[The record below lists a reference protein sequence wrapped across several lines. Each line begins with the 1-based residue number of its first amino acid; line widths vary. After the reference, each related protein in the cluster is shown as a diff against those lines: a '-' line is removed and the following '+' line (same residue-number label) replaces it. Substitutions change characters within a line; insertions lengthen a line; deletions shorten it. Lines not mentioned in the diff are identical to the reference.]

1 MKVLV
6 VMGTRPEAIK
16 LAPVV
21 AALRRRKDLR
31 TFVCATAQH
40 RELLDQALKLFSLKP
55 DFDLDLMRP
64 GQTPGALA
72 KRAAASLG
80 PLLDGLRPDMVVV
93 QGDTTTAAAAAL
105 CAFERNIPVAH
116 VEAGLRSFDLNDPFP
131 EERNRI
137 VIDAL
142 STIIFPPTPAARH
155 NLLKENLSGRMM
167 FMTGNTVVDALN
179 VFNSAEGG
187 KAPKLLDPR
196 EVLVTLHRREIHG
209 KPLRRIYRALLELVN
224 QHEDLLFVY
233 PVHPNPLI
241 LKTAKRMLRHP
252 RINLLPP
259 LSYPD
264 FLARLKRCLFVIT
277 DSGGVQEEAVCL
289 RKPVLVVREKTE
301 RPEVLSSGAGR
312 LVGLDPRKLALW
324 TKRLLKNPA
333 LFRRM
338 SQAPN
343 PYGDG
348 RAARRVAAGIAHWS
362 GRGPRPQDWKPFLTR
377 RAKGARISS

>member
-21 AALRRRKDLR
+21 AALRRQKGLR

-40 RELLDQALKLFSLKP
+40 RELLDQALKLFALRP

-64 GQTPGALA
+64 RQTPGALA
-72 KRAAASLG
+72 KRAASSLA
-80 PLLDGLRPDMVVV
+80 PLLSGLKPDMVVV

-142 STIIFPPTPAARH
+142 STIIFPPTPAARQ
-155 NLLKENLSGRMM
+155 NLLKENLGGRMM

-179 VFNSAEGG
+179 SVNSAEGG
-187 KAPKLLDPR
+187 KAPSR
-196 EVLVTLHRREIHG
+196 HTQQEVLVTLHRREIHG
-209 KPLRRIYRALLELVN
+209 KPLKQIYRALLALVK
-224 QHEDLLFVY
+224 QHENLLFVY

-241 LKTAKRMLRHP
+241 LKTAKRMLQHP
-252 RINLLPP
+252 RIRLLPP

-264 FLARLKRCLFVIT
+264 FLAHLRRCLFVIT

-289 RKPVLVVREKTE
+289 RKPLLVVRAKTE

-312 LVGLDPRKLALW
+312 LVGLDPRKLSLW
-324 TKRLLKNPA
+324 TGRLLKDPS

-338 SQAPN
+338 SRAPN

-348 RAARRVAAGIAHWS
+348 RAADRVAAGIAHWF
-362 GRGPRPQDWKPFLTR
+362 GLAPAPADWKPARFTR
-377 RAKGARISS
+377 GKRAS

>member
-16 LAPVV
+16 LAPVA
-21 AALRRRKDLR
+21 AALRRRKGLR

-64 GQTPGALA
+64 GQSPGALA

-137 VIDAL
+137 VIDSISSL
-142 STIIFPPTPAARH
+142 IFPPTPAARH
-155 NLLKENLSGRMM
+155 NLLKENLRGRMM

-187 KAPKLLDPR
+187 KAPKPLTPH

-209 KPLRRIYRALLELVN
+209 NPLKRIYRCLLELVK
-224 QHEDLLFVY
+224 QHENLLFVY

-241 LKTAKRMLRHP
+241 LKTAKRLLRHP
-252 RINLLPP
+252 RIRLLPP

-264 FLARLKRCLFVIT
+264 FLAQLKRCLFVIT

-289 RKPVLVVREKTE
+289 RKPVLVVRAKTE

-312 LVGLDPRKLALW
+312 LVGLDPRKLAFW
-324 TKRLLKNPA
+324 TGRLLRNPA

-338 SQAPN
+338 SRAPN

-348 RAARRVAAGIAHWS
+348 RAARRVAAGVAHWF
-362 GRGPRPQDWKPFLTR
+362 GLAPRPADWKPILTR

>member
-21 AALRRRKDLR
+21 TALRRRKGLR

-40 RELLDQALKLFSLKP
+40 RDLLDQALKLFSLKP

-80 PLLDGLRPDMVVV
+80 PLLEGLRPDMVVV

-137 VIDAL
+137 VIDAI
-142 STIIFPPTPAARH
+142 STLIFPPTPAARN
-155 NLLKENLSGRMM
+155 NLLKENLGGRMM
-167 FMTGNTVVDALN
+167 FMTGNTVVDALS
-179 VFNSAEGG
+179 FYNSAEGG
-187 KAPKLLDPR
+187 KAPKPLNPQ

-209 KPLRRIYRALLELVN
+209 KPLKRIYTSLLKLVK

-233 PVHPNPLI
+233 PVHPNPVI
-241 LKTAKRMLRHP
+241 LKTAKRMLHHP
-252 RINLLPP
+252 RIRLLPP
-259 LSYPD
+259 LSYPH
-264 FLARLKRCLFVIT
+264 FLAHLKRCLFVIT

-289 RKPVLVVREKTE
+289 GRPILVVREKTE
-301 RPEVLSSGAGR
+301 RPEVLSCGAGR
-312 LVGLDPRKLALW
+312 LVGLDPARLERW
-324 TKRLLKNPA
+324 TSRLLANPA
-333 LFRRM
+333 LRRKM
-338 SQAPN
+338 ARGRGL
-343 PYGDG
+343 YGDG
-348 RAARRVAAGIAHWS
+348 RAAERVGAGIAHWF
-362 GRGPRPQDWKPFLTR
+362 GLGPRPKEWK
-377 RAKGARISS
+377 A

>member
-1 MKVLV
+1 MKILV

-21 AALRRRKDLR
+21 AALRRHKALR

-40 RELLDQALKLFSLKP
+40 RDLLDQALRLFSIKP

-72 KRAAASLG
+72 KRAAASLA
-80 PLLDGLRPDMVVV
+80 PLLAGLRPDMVVV

-105 CAFERNIPVAH
+105 SAFERNIPVAH

-142 STIIFPPTPAARH
+142 STLIFPPTPAARE
-155 NLLKENLSGRMM
+155 NLLKENLGGRMM
-167 FMTGNTVVDALN
+167 FMTGNTVVDALS

-187 KAPKLLDPR
+187 KTPGR
-196 EVLVTLHRREIHG
+196 HTQQEVLVTLHRREIHG
-209 KPLRRIYRALLELVN
+209 EPLKRIYRTLLELVKR
-224 QHEDLLFVY
+224 HEDLLFVY

-241 LKTAKRMLRHP
+241 LKTAKRLLQHP
-252 RINLLPP
+252 RIRLLPP
-259 LSYPD
+259 LSYPA
-264 FLARLKRCLFVIT
+264 FLAHLKRCLFVIT

-289 RKPVLVVREKTE
+289 SKPLLVVRARTE

-312 LVGLDPRKLALW
+312 LVGLDPRKLAFW
-324 TKRLLKNPA
+324 TGRLLKDPS
-333 LFRRM
+333 LFHRM
-338 SQAPN
+338 SSAPN

-348 RAARRVAAGIAHWS
+348 RAADRVAAGIAHWF
-362 GRGPRPQDWKPFLTR
+362 GLAPAPADWKPARSTR
-377 RAKGARISS
+377 GKKTS